1 MSNIVNFPRRS
12 VASQPLDSRCRVS
25 SAQAVWRGGAQT
37 GCGAIS
43 VASAELAEKPYAFM
57 ARLASGSST
66 NPEEL
71 LAAAHASCFTRSLAQ
86 VLQAAGHTPAE
97 LSTKAVVT
105 LEPDGAGVRVTVS
118 ALTVRAK
125 IPNLTNAAFEAMAWQ
140 AEQRSAISNA
150 LGAQITLDAALI

>member
-1 MSNIVNFPRRS
+1 MSNILKFPQKS
-12 VASQPLDSRCRVS
+12 VASDQGNSRCTVS
-25 SAQAVWRGGAQT
+25 TAQAVWRGGAGT
-37 GCGAIS
+37 GCGAIA
-43 VASAELAEKPYAFM
+43 VASAQPADKPYSFM
-57 ARLASGSST
+57 TGHASGHST

-71 LAAAHASCFTRSLAQ
+71 LAAAHASCFTRSLAR

-125 IPNLTNAAFEAMAWQ
+125 IPNLSKVAFEAMAWR